1 MSKICDIHSHLL
13 PGLDDG
19 SKDWETTLHMIKT
32 EYEAGVRMIFA
43 TSHYLPWR
51 HTIIAER
58 IPSLCKEAEERA
70 KSDLGIEMKIVP
82 GQELYYHMELPEAI
96 AGGKALTLAGSSHI
110 LVEFDER
117 IPWQEMQQALQNLQ
131 RAGYR
136 VIIAHCERFGCIRD
150 PDHLEAVLAMGVR
163 LQSNV
168 QEMSNGFFDKTR
180 KWLVKRYQEMQIS
193 YLGSDMHNLTKRPP
207 ITETQLKWF
216 GKSLSEDY
224 RQKLYWR
231 NAEQI
236 LEEGTYGR

>member
-51 HTIIAER
+51 RTIIAEQ
-58 IPSLCKEAEERA
+58 IPSLCDEVEQRA
-70 KSDLGIEMKIVP
+70 RSELGIEMKIIP
-82 GQELYYHMELPEAI
+82 GQELYYHLELPEAI
-96 AGGKALTLAGSSHI
+96 AEGKALTLAGSSYI
-110 LVEFDER
+110 LVEFDEQ
-117 IPWQEMQQALQNLQ
+117 IPWQEMQKALQNLQ

-136 VIIAHCERFGCIRD
+136 VIIAHCERFGCIREEK
-150 PDHLEAVLAMGVR
+150 HLEAVLSMGVR

-168 QEMSNGFFDKTR
+168 QEMSAGLFDKTR
-180 KWLVKRYQEMQIS
+180 KWLAKRYADQQIS
-193 YLGSDMHNLTKRPP
+193 FLGSDMHNLTKRPP
-207 ITETQLKWF
+207 MDEKQLKWF
-216 GKSLSEDY
+216 GKSLGEEY

-236 LEEGTYGR
+236 LGDG